1 MLTLMSNNLDIRQS
15 DTYYMANLLCL
26 KYIFNLLCMLS
37 HLIKQYLKKA
47 NQKNRL
53 RNGADM
59 AAIGQ
64 AFLFTLSIS

>member
-15 DTYYMANLLCL
+15 DTYNMA
-26 KYIFNLLCMLS
+26 NLLCMLS